1 MDGGGDGVAPI
12 IIHLIIIHPHIIHLI
27 LTDIRSGLRR
37 RFMFSARISNPLPR
51 HRATGITAVTLRVII
66 LPSRNVLKGGS
77 RLFPSHRTNRFL
89 IPAKMRRLFA
99 LLALCSLSACVSI
112 PTGPSVL
119 VLPGSGKSLDEFRSD
134 DLRCRQYT
142 AKQVGTGSIT
152 ESAGIVQQRYDTTYM
167 QCMYVRGHR
176 VPFGG

>member
-1 MDGGGDGVAPI
+1 MDGGGDGVAPT

-99 LLALCSLSACVSI
+99 LLALWTMYSATSGRGRHGHPASGVSLIWALKQPCFKPGYSYRKNCSDSASS
-112 PTGPSVL
+112 P
-119 VLPGSGKSLDEFRSD
+119 
-134 DLRCRQYT
+134 
-142 AKQVGTGSIT
+142 
-152 ESAGIVQQRYDTTYM
+152 
-167 QCMYVRGHR
+167 
-176 VPFGG
+176 